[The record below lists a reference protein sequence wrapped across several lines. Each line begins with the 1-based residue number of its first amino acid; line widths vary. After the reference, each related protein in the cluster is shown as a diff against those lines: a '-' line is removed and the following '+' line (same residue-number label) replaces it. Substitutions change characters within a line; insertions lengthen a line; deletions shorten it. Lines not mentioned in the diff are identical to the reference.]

1 MPSETVRDLIRGT
14 PWGAVGNPPRQNPP
28 PGAVDGRTACLR
40 VLRRFLAEL
49 TFRRPGD
56 KDPATGR
63 SGASIAFQIPPED
76 ILIGWPDN
84 VEDLRFPSIV
94 MLSGGEATYDALGF
108 TPYIE
113 ESSEGIYGPGTVLH
127 GLAEVQEILV
137 LDVWASKKPEL
148 RALLAGLEVVFMPS
162 QDMAVL
168 RFRVPDYFDELVAF
182 TLKGREWFEE
192 PDAALNRRHFRL
204 TLDMRFNVVRLV
216 TTGPITVEATVAVD
230 ADPLTGDLVELDPN
244 EPSDARA
251 RLAETRGIP
260 AGTLPEAPCDPFH
273 PEEH

>member
-1 MPSETVRDLIRGT
+1 MPSESINDLISGT
-14 PWGAVGNPPRQNPP
+14 PWGAVGNPPRPNPP

-56 KDPATGR
+56 KDPVTGR
-63 SGASIAFQIPPED
+63 LGAPIEFQIPAED

-94 MLSGGEATYDALGF
+94 MLSGGLATYDALGF

-127 GLAEVQEILV
+127 GMAEVKEILV

-148 RALLAGLEVVFMPS
+148 RALLAGLEVIFMPS

-182 TLKGREWFEE
+182 TLEGREWFEE

-216 TTGPITVEATVAVD
+216 TTGPITVEAIVAVD
-230 ADPLTGDLVELDPN
+230 ANPLTGGDLTLDPN
-244 EPSDARA
+244 RPSDEREL
-251 RLAETRGIP
+251 LAEIRGIP
-260 AGTLPEAPCDPFH
+260 AGTLPVDPCDPFH
-273 PEEH
+273 PGDC